1 MRIEGSIKISFVIQY
16 TVYSIQYTVYST
28 VYYSKVNIGIAQNRG
43 HSLKLVLRIRGSDW
57 IRIILPFF
65 DYNEKF
71 SSQRLENYQLDLN
84 IVFLLKFF
92 KFLFKAF
99 LIFFPKTKFQI
110 SKMLLLYTKCKSI
123 VYIFAGIIGKKLGSL
138 TRSWDH
144 WQDPVMLLL
153 TS

>member
-1 MRIEGSIKISFVIQY
+1 MRIRRKYKDIVCY
-16 TVYSIQYTVYST
+16 TVYTIQYTVYST

-99 LIFFPKTKFQI
+99 LIFFQRPS
-110 SKMLLLYTKCKSI
+110 SK
-123 VYIFAGIIGKKLGSL
+123 
-138 TRSWDH
+138 
-144 WQDPVMLLL
+144 
-153 TS
+153 